1 MMARVGCFLF
11 ILIVISSM
19 IAVRAIVVSELGRKA
34 YWSGDIR
41 LCVVKWCMSC
51 LLMRVSN
58 ILPMMGSR
66 EMGRKLI
73 GR

>member
-11 ILIVISSM
+11 MLIVISSM

-41 LCVVKWCMSC
+41 LCEVK
-51 LLMRVSN
+51 
-58 ILPMMGSR
+58 
-66 EMGRKLI
+66 
-73 GR
+73 

>member
-11 ILIVISSM
+11 VLVVISSM

-34 YWSGDIR
+34 YWSEDIR

-58 ILPMMGSR
+58 ILPMIGSS